1 MVVPLH
7 QWCALRGPYLPSE
20 MQQIL
25 NAMVGIS
32 RVNRFDGTFHV
43 SVPTAY
49 DYCCQYKAYVTLNF
63 IMHNIFLCYTAL
75 LF

>member
-1 MVVPLH
+1 MIVPLH
-7 QWCALRGPYLPSE
+7 QRCALRGPYIPLE
-20 MQQIL
+20 MQLIL

-32 RVNRFDGTFHV
+32 RVNRFDGTFHA

-49 DYCCQYKAYVTLNF
+49 DSRCQDKSYGILNF
-63 IMHNIFLCYTAL
+63 IMRNVVLCYTAL